1 MARRKDGGPPRWFS
15 PIECAGA
22 GGRVPGAPTLLYLP
36 GTTIVTL
43 YFFKKKV
50 ASPLLFLISLPF
62 ANCNPNA
69 LLEFEYSFA
78 PQHTDDRVQSE
89 SSYIL

>member
-1 MARRKDGGPPRWFS
+1 VRRRRGTRPRR
-15 PIECAGA
+15 AHA
-22 GGRVPGAPTLLYLP
+22 ALP
-36 GTTIVTL
+36 SRYDHCYPL
-43 YFFKKKV
+43 FFLKKV